1 MKRLLIMMATSLAM
15 MGCGESFTSAE
26 REVICQG
33 EGIMRVLSIDN
44 EADSLFLREES
55 LPVSESMLQTEEWT
69 LLRERMLLTVQ
80 DPEATGVG
88 IAAPQVGI
96 HRNVVAVQ
104 RFDKEG
110 EPFEFFINPEIV
122 EHVGERADGGEGCLS
137 VPELYGNVS
146 RWQEIVLRYR
156 DEEFV
161 EHTERIE
168 GFTAVIFQHE
178 VDHLSGRLF
187 IDYLSAE
194 ALDEAIEE

>member
-1 MKRLLIMMATSLAM
+1 
-15 MGCGESFTSAE
+15 
-26 REVICQG
+26 
-33 EGIMRVLSIDN
+33 MRVLSIDN

>member
-55 LPVSESMLQTEEWT
+55 LPISESMLQTKEWT

-110 EPFEFFINPEIV
+110 EPFEFFINPEII

>member
-110 EPFEFFINPEIV
+110 EPFEFFINPEII

-194 ALDEAIEE
+194 ALNEAIEE